1 MPRRIERTFYCF
13 TLGRAIHN
21 VETRELARLAH
32 SQVQLAEVAV
42 MSAERRKALAR
53 LAAASEALSELRQ
66 RGEQLRL

>member
-13 TLGRAIHN
+13 TLGPAIRKI
-21 VETRELARLAH
+21 ETSELARLAH
-32 SQVQLAEVAV
+32 SQVQLAEAAV
-42 MSAERRKALAR
+42 MSAERPKALAR